1 MKKIFVYMALAS
13 LALTACH
20 TKEWYEND
28 GIPIEPEPEP
38 VITYEG
44 SGRLVRDDVNGNIAE
59 TNHTYSWKADE
70 TTISVVVN
78 VDGSQYVN
86 GDDNFAGGAFC
97 AGWFTLDR
105 LSIND
110 FLGCDV
116 KTDLNETNFYAVNP
130 DGSKVDAMTSYKP
143 GMWVDATGASCGWG
157 DGRMFWQWYVWGDED
172 GGGYDMNAND
182 YPDILYIGSNPGN
195 VKDVL
200 GKTVVSKAKIEVGGT
215 TYDWIITVN
224 YSEAEKMVTGE
235 GKLSYHNW
243 TSDVAYEI
251 VETTSKY
258 SYVLH
263 ETEGLEVNV
272 EVNTEEWRDSGDWE
286 IGFIGDLTA
295 DVVSDVWGFDPGT
308 LTDEEFYPVNPD
320 GSKVTWSSY
329 APGMWIDGDGASTDY
344 SAGIAYWQWYT
355 KEGDRDYDYTGS
367 EGIFLVGGNRDNIA
381 KIEFDTPIVST
392 AKIVKDGK
400 DLTVTVTYIFHDVIL
415 PETEGYPEAVFE
427 GTGTPYPYGGGVDG
441 DHTINWYFDEEGL
454 TVDVDAY
461 IPSIEGWGFTATV
474 IPPEAMKAYLGIDDI
489 EKLFDPTYF
498 YGINPDGSTVDY
510 GDNHDVWSSYKP
522 GMWVGEDGTQSGS
535 GGVMFWQYQFGD
547 HKYDAHFTEGLMV
560 IGTNPGNVAGVA
572 GKTITSR
579 AKMGDKLL
587 TVNVTFHGEYPTAK
601 TGKVGPHSYSW
612 TLGDDGV
619 EIVAEA
625 SAAAKDGSYAWMGFF
640 VNENYIN
647 AKYGYNL
654 SELATDF
661 ENGFY
666 PVANDGATK
675 LEKWTSYIPG
685 MWFAEDGNAG
695 GWAFWQY
702 YTSNYSEVGYHDFAA
717 PGLVYVGKN
726 PGNEYAVGAT
736 ATSKAIAGGK
746 AFNVTLK
753 IAE

>member
-20 TKEWYEND
+20 TKDWYEND

-308 LTDEEFYPVNPD
+308 LSDEEFYPVNPD
-320 GSKVTWSSY
+320 GSKVTWSSF

-355 KEGDRDYDYTGS
+355 KEGDRDYDYEGS

-400 DLTVTVTYIFHDVIL
+400 ELTVTVTYIFHDVIL

-726 PGNEYAVGAT
+726 PGNEYAVGAA

>member
-20 TKEWYEND
+20 TKDWYEND

-44 SGRLVRDDVNGNIAE
+44 SGRLVRSDVNGNIAE

-70 TTISVVVN
+70 TTINVVVN

-86 GDDNFAGGAFC
+86 GDDNFSGGEFC

-105 LSIND
+105 YSIND

-116 KTDLNETNFYAVNP
+116 KTDLNESNFYGVNP

-143 GMWVDATGASCGWG
+143 GMWVAADGTACGWG

-522 GMWVGEDGTQSGS
+522 GMWVGEDGTQSGT

-547 HKYDAHFTEGLMV
+547 HKYDGHFTEGLMV

-572 GKTITSR
+572 GKTVTSR

-587 TVNVTFHGEYPTAK
+587 TVNVTFHAEYPTAK

-625 SAAAKDGSYAWMGFF
+625 SAAAKDGSWAWMGFF

-702 YTSNYSEVGYHDFAA
+702 YTSNYSEVDYHDFAA

-726 PGNEYAVGAT
+726 PGNEYTVGAA